1 LGGVRSRLRRK
12 LSPGGALS
20 RVIPR
25 FGTFTL
31 AFPLAFAAA
40 LIATA
45 LVVPLAAGNAPP
57 PMLTIPGMVK

>member
-1 LGGVRSRLRRK
+1 LAFVVQIAL
-12 LSPGGALS
+12 GALS

-45 LVVPLAAGNAPP
+45 IVVPLAAFHAPP
-57 PMLTIPGMVK
+57 PMLGIPGVVK

>member
-1 LGGVRSRLRRK
+1 LAFVVQIAL
-12 LSPGGALS
+12 GALS

-40 LIATA
+40 LIVTA
-45 LVVPLAAGNAPP
+45 IVVPLAAGHAPAP
-57 PMLTIPGMVK
+57 VLGIPGVVK